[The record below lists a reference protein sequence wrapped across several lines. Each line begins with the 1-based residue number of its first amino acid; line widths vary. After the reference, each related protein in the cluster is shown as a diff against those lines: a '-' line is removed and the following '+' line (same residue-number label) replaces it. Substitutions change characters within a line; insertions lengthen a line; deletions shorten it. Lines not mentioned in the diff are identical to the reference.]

1 MQTRLHEAFTKLPRT
16 ASVVQSQ
23 HKIYPYRIF
32 TRSHNGMRK
41 RTNLTDHHSNNDLSS
56 RQHSPPCTPLA
67 TSTIDLHEFASLLS
81 EMLDPA
87 AASLVHRKRR
97 RRGAVHARVSFAED
111 AFLYPSDWT
120 IEDLQQSWYTKNDLA
135 SFKKDR
141 KDVVRAL
148 KRVNFD
154 TAAVNKQK
162 YCLRGY
168 EPYFSMEMN
177 KAVKYARE
185 LLYSMVFSEQKR
197 QKMLNTHE
205 PETIRDCSCN
215 ASEWAR
221 RNSLELGV
229 LDSLEVFALTLNLD
243 ALSLQEPMEHDN
255 DTGTGMFTGII
266 LPESM
271 SRQAKEQQKSQSSLP
286 GAYHVDHSP
295 VSQEHGKD
303 TKMRIE
309 VSPSLPG
316 AYHVDC
322 RQSVPEKR
330 DEMRISSPGSFHMQ
344 DQQERMEHFQHALQF
359 INY

>member
-1 MQTRLHEAFTKLPRT
+1 
-16 ASVVQSQ
+16 
-23 HKIYPYRIF
+23 
-32 TRSHNGMRK
+32 
-41 RTNLTDHHSNNDLSS
+41 
-56 RQHSPPCTPLA
+56 
-67 TSTIDLHEFASLLS
+67 
-81 EMLDPA
+81 MLDPA
-87 AASLVHRKRR
+87 AAPSLVHRKRR

-135 SFKKDR
+135 AFKKDR

-197 QKMLNTHE
+197 QKMLNIHE
-205 PETIRDCSCN
+205 PETIRDCSVN
-215 ASEWAR
+215 ASEWSR

-243 ALSLQEPMEHDN
+243 ALSLQEPMEQDN
-255 DTGTGMFTGII
+255 ESGTGMFTGII

-271 SRQAKEQQKSQSSLP
+271 SRQAKEHQKSQTSSLP
-286 GAYHVDHSP
+286 GAYHVDHAP
-295 VSQEHGKD
+295 VSQEQSKD

-309 VSPSLPG
+309 VSSSQPG
-316 AYHVDC
+316 AYHVDS
-322 RQSVPEKR
+322 RQAVGEKQ
-330 DEMRISSPGSFHMQ
+330 DEIRISAPGAFHM
-344 DQQERMEHFQHALQF
+344 DQQERMEHFQQALQF